1 MCQQTKI
8 IQTLD
13 LLSVE
18 TDRLRQM
25 ETISQG
31 QFAGFSNLMQQA
43 LDGLQSDHTR
53 IHNELCGMRHG
64 LIDILDRLKHS

>member
-1 MCQQTKI
+1 MCQQLRIAK
-8 IQTLD
+8 TLD

-25 ETISQG
+25 KSISQG
-31 QFAGFSNLMQQA
+31 QFVDFSNLMQQA

-53 IHNELCGMRHG
+53 IHNELCNMRRSLISALERVNHG
-64 LIDILDRLKHS
+64 

>member
-31 QFAGFSNLMQQA
+31 QFADFSNLMQQA
-43 LDGLQSDHTR
+43 LDGLQFDHTR
-53 IHNELCGMRHG
+53 VHNELCNMRRSLISALERVNHG
-64 LIDILDRLKHS
+64 

>member
-1 MCQQTKI
+1 MCQQTQI

-13 LLSVE
+13 LLFVE

-25 ETISQG
+25 ETINQR
-31 QFAGFSNLMQQA
+31 QFVDFSNLMQQA
-43 LDGLQSDHTR
+43 LVGLQSDHTR